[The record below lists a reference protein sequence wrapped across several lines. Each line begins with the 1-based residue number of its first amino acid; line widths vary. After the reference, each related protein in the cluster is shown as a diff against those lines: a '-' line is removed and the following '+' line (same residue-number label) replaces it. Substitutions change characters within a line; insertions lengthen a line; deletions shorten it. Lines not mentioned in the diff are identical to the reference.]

1 MVFGL
6 VLILS
11 ARPITVHAE
20 DAEDLLNIY
29 GLTLGKADASEIESE
44 INQMEQD
51 MLGMQSQQE
60 INEEYNALLQLYI
73 EKRNNIMNDVMEDVS
88 VYQSNN
94 TTISEY
100 ISANILDGDINTLL
114 KYDTSYKSNNSD
126 MNELLSK
133 LNSFNMEESF
143 KNVDFDTSLIEAK
156 LADAKIVYA
165 DAIDTYELGEVTDIQ
180 WVLPNERYVTSS
192 FGYRVDPLNSKTI
205 RYHSGTDYRAP
216 AGTPVGALFNGVVTS
231 CGWSDT
237 AGYFI
242 TVTCGENVRFFICHL
257 SEILVEEG
265 QQVNQ
270 YDTIG
275 LTGGTGSRSTG
286 PHLHMAIYING
297 CAYDVD
303 TLYR

>member
-1 MVFGL
+1 MKANTQTLFSFTKSYPKLLKISVVFGL

-156 LADAKIVYA
+156 LADAKKLLPAYPTA
-165 DAIDTYELGEVTDIQ
+165 AP
-180 WVLPNERYVTSS
+180 VLS
-192 FGYRVDPLNSKTI
+192 FR
-205 RYHSGTDYRAP
+205 
-216 AGTPVGALFNGVVTS
+216 
-231 CGWSDT
+231 
-237 AGYFI
+237 I
-242 TVTCGENVRFFICHL
+242 TFC
-257 SEILVEEG
+257 
-265 QQVNQ
+265 
-270 YDTIG
+270 
-275 LTGGTGSRSTG
+275 
-286 PHLHMAIYING
+286 
-297 CAYDVD
+297 
-303 TLYR
+303 